1 MLFTENDLN
10 YVNALD
16 LLEEATYLSEDE
28 SIINPATIP
37 VKEIS
42 RLGYGVVR
50 FDDVD
55 KLSEDYGIDYID
67 AMYAIAEASDMN
79 PEYLAVSVPEGDI
92 IAYPEIVNELAN
104 IVVQPLSEDSLAYQ
118 YVDMCLE
125 AWDNTGDEDY
135 LEAIVED
142 YCLDEC
148 LELLM
153 EAETDA
159 EVHARRQ
166 DELDDVFGVK
176 AGPVNVSAAATKAG
190 RIGTKIKN
198 FYTGNFQQAYRDFKG
213 TRNARALGLK
223 DREGNEYGYGN
234 AAKNLGIGAAKV
246 GATAAAG
253 YGIAKFA
260 KWVKEANNR
269 PKSWI
274 GQKIAALR
282 GIYQKWM
289 QQAQKNPKKAGM
301 IKSVAAKLLSIIDAL
316 MAKLQTAAG

>member
-37 VKEIS
+37 VKEVK

-67 AMYAIAEASDMN
+67 AMYAIAEASDMD
-79 PEYLAVSVPEGDI
+79 PEHLAVSVPEEDI

-104 IVVQPLSEDSLAYQ
+104 IVVQPLSENDFEYQ

-125 AWDNTGDEDY
+125 AWDNTGDESY

-142 YCLDEC
+142 YYLEECANILLEEINADYELDETRPFGYKKWYGKPY
-148 LELLM
+148 M
-153 EAETDA
+153 AVRDTVNNVGAEYKDLWQDLKQG
-159 EVHARRQ
+159 ARGTKVNLSGDR
-166 DELDDVFGVK
+166 DKHGIVDKTAWERVKGVGSAFGKHK
-176 AGPVNVSAAATKAG
+176 AATAGAVAAAG
-190 RIGTKIKN
+190 
-198 FYTGNFQQAYRDFKG
+198 
-213 TRNARALGLK
+213 
-223 DREGNEYGYGN
+223 
-234 AAKNLGIGAAKV
+234 
-246 GATAAAG
+246 AAG
-253 YGIAKFA
+253 YGVYKFA
-260 KWVKEANNR
+260 NWVKEARNK

-274 GQKIAALR
+274 GKKIAALR
-282 GIYQKWM
+282 SIYQKWM

-301 IKSVAAKLLSIIDAL
+301 IKSACAKLLSIIDAL
-316 MAKLQTAAG
+316 MAKLQNAVG